1 MKRLIYNI
9 CNALGWLLLSGFGV
23 LPILWKYV
31 PAYNN
36 ATKQQ
41 YRKMLFTLLP
51 LALITLIYFCLVA
64 VPVMLIAA
72 IMDRYD

>member
-9 CNALGWLLLSGFGV
+9 CNALERLLMSGFGV

-31 PAYNN
+31 PAYDN

-41 YRKMLFTLLP
+41 YRKILFTLLP
-51 LALITLIYFCLVA
+51 LALMTVIY
-64 VPVMLIAA
+64 I
-72 IMDRYD
+72 Y

>member
-9 CNALGWLLLSGFGV
+9 CHALERLLMSGFEV

-31 PAYNN
+31 PAYDN

-41 YRKMLFTLLP
+41 HGKMLFTLLP
-51 LALITLIYFCLVA
+51 LALMTLIYFCLVA
-64 VPVMLIAA
+64 VPMMFIAA
-72 IMDRYD
+72 IMNRCN